1 MNIDFLGKKG
11 NVIFNDFSLKQS
23 IPLNEQRDELKED
36 MLQVEYPGGYL
47 LDVGWRPSFNLNG
60 NFYICLIKDFD
71 WDTPI
76 YNGSAKDIVSLLFEI
91 NQTIN
96 KL

>member
-1 MNIDFLGKKG
+1 M
-11 NVIFNDFSLKQS
+11 KQS

-47 LDVGWRPSFNLNG
+47 LDVGWRPSFDING
-60 NFYICLIKDFD
+60 KFYICLIKDFD
-71 WDTPI
+71 WDIPI

-91 NQTIN
+91 NQAIN

>member
-11 NVIFNDFSLKQS
+11 NVVFNDVSLKQS

-47 LDVGWRPSFNLNG
+47 LDVGWRPSFDING
-60 NFYICLIKDFD
+60 KFYICLIKDFD
-71 WDTPI
+71 WDIPI

-91 NQTIN
+91 NQAIN

>member
-11 NVIFNDFSLKQS
+11 NVVFNDFYLKQS

-47 LDVGWRPSFNLNG
+47 LDVGWRPSFDING
-60 NFYICLIKDFD
+60 KFYICLIKDFD
-71 WDTPI
+71 WDIPI

-91 NQTIN
+91 NQAIN

>member
-1 MNIDFLGKKG
+1 M
-11 NVIFNDFSLKQS
+11 
-23 IPLNEQRDELKED
+23 RDELKED

-91 NQTIN
+91 NQAIN

>member
-1 MNIDFLGKKG
+1 MNIDFLENKG
-11 NVIFNDFSLKQS
+11 NIVFNDFSLKKN

-47 LDVGWRPSFNLNG
+47 LDVGWRPSFDING
-60 NFYICLIKDFD
+60 RFYICLIKDFD
-71 WDTPI
+71 WDVPI
-76 YNGSAKDIVSLLFEI
+76 YKGSAKDIDSLLFEI
-91 NQTIN
+91 NQAIN